1 MKGRRGRRGMIGTA
15 IKRAER
21 GLEAPRIPYGRL
33 GATGAI
39 SIALLAIIFALGG
52 LLDIRGV
59 SGEISEFAKW
69 AEGARRKPIEALVN
83 GSRSHRFVFLADI
96 YGSTETKRLGSAAIE
111 AIARGPGL
119 DAVVLEV
126 GHDLQPVIDRYLDT
140 SPENASILLAEPR
153 VLGSPSG
160 GSRGLLDVYHKI
172 WQLNS
177 DLGADR
183 RIHIIAADL
192 DGWGGGR
199 AESPAERARRFVQR
213 DSAMLKNIEA
223 ELLNAAPRA
232 RVLIFMT
239 GLHGLENSE
248 AQLQTGGVATVQG
261 RWFAGRLGERY
272 PGEVYSFLVDAAG
285 NGSADELVPYNGT
298 RIPESLKTRMP
309 DGQFALPIG
318 SQFDVFSHAVREN
331 SIPGI
336 RFTIV
341 PQQYRLREV
350 ADEYIYLGR

>member
-1 MKGRRGRRGMIGTA
+1 MRGKRGRGGMIGSA
-15 IKRAER
+15 IRRAER
-21 GLEAPRIPYGRL
+21 GLEPPRLPIGRL
-33 GATGAI
+33 GATGVI
-39 SIALLAIIFALGG
+39 SIVLLGIIFALGG
-52 LLDIRGV
+52 LLDVRGASAEV
-59 SGEISEFAKW
+59 RKFAEW
-69 AEGARRKPIEALVN
+69 AERSKRKPLEALVN
-83 GSRSHRFVFLADI
+83 GARSRRFVFLSDI
-96 YGSTETKRLGSAAIE
+96 HGSSETKRLAAAAVE
-111 AIARGPGL
+111 AVARGPGL

-140 SPENASILLAEPR
+140 SPENASILLAQPR
-153 VLGSPSG
+153 VLGSPAG
-160 GSRGLLDVYHKI
+160 GSRGLLDLYHKI

-192 DGWGGGR
+192 DGWGSGR

-213 DSAMLKNIEA
+213 DSAMVKNLET
-223 ELLNAAPRA
+223 ELLTSAPRS

-261 RWFAGRLGERY
+261 RWFAGRLAERY
-272 PGEVYSFLVDAAG
+272 PGEVYSFLVDASG
-285 NGSADELVPYNGT
+285 NGSPEEVVPYNGT
-298 RIPESLKTRMP
+298 RIPETVKTRLP
-309 DGQFALPIG
+309 GGQFALPIG

-336 RFTIV
+336 RFEIV
-341 PQQYRLREV
+341 PRQYKLRDV